1 MRSECRQEPPRHST
15 RRAFFRSGRRQRGSF
30 VRWNTVSRIEN
41 ATELHGLA
49 LSPGFAE
56 AEVTVMRDPRE
67 FSRMKPGTILV
78 APATDPSWTPLFTLA
93 SRVIVEV
100 GGILSHASTVARG
113 YGLPAL
119 ANVKLDAINGVVE
132 ILG

>member
-49 LSPGFAE
+49 VSPGFAE
-56 AEVTVMRDPRE
+56 AEVTVMRDPGE
-67 FSRMKPGTILV
+67 FSRNETRNDSGT
-78 APATDPSWTPLFTLA
+78 AGHGP
-93 SRVIVEV
+93 
-100 GGILSHASTVARG
+100 
-113 YGLPAL
+113 
-119 ANVKLDAINGVVE
+119 VVDTSLYSGE
-132 ILG
+132 WGNC